1 MEGKHPMRKSAS
13 AVIICL
19 CLSAAPLLAQGYPSV
34 RVGGSSL
41 RANGQ
46 IAQGYQYTGSCP
58 VDLKFG
64 WGVIPNAPT
73 SVTYRFSRSD
83 GGHSARSFMADLPQ
97 PNRSTPLYDDW
108 RLGANTPQFADF
120 HGWVNLI
127 IEGPNHLENKI
138 NFTLHCQ

>member
-1 MEGKHPMRKSAS
+1 MRKSAS
-13 AVIICL
+13 AVVICL
-19 CLSAAPLLAQGYPSV
+19 FLLTGYLVAQRYASV

-46 IAQGYQYTGSCP
+46 IAEGYQYSGSCP

-64 WGVIPNAPT
+64 WGVIATGPT
-73 SVTYRFSRSD
+73 SVTYRFTRSD
-83 GGHSARSFMADLPQ
+83 GGHSAQALVADLPQ
-97 PNRSTPLYDDW
+97 SGRSVPLYEDW
-108 RLGANTPQFADF
+108 RLGANTRQFGDF

-138 NFTLHCQ
+138 NFTIHCR